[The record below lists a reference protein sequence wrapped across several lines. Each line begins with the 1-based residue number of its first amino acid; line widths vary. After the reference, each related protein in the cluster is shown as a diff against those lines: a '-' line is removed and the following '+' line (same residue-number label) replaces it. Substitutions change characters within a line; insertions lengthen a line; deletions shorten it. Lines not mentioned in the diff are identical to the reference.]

1 MVLEPM
7 NWMFAED
14 PIQEKIQWVK
24 LSMSCS
30 WIGKKMKMIL
40 IDLATIPVL
49 YSLTEMGSS
58 I

>member
-1 MVLEPM
+1 M
-7 NWMFAED
+7 NRMFAED
-14 PIQEKIQWVK
+14 LNQEKIQWVK